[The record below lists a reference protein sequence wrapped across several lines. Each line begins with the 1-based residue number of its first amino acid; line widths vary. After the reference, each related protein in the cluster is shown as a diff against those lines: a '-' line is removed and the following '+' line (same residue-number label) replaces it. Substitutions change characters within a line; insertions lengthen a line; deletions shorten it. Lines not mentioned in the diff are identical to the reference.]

1 MMLLDLLMISKKR
14 ILEKISFECDQ
25 FFKKR
30 SISTKISN
38 IAKFFVV
45 RMNKMILMYKEQRI
59 QSLRDLKNYIY
70 ALDEDEGIRI
80 FGKVKGYERGGFIF
94 VGIYLGKYCVRVCD
108 RVWDHKLK
116 SHSIGNKN
124 NYLYFSNVEKL
135 LNFLEDNIEKPLR
148 AWLY

>member
-1 MMLLDLLMISKKR
+1 
-14 ILEKISFECDQ
+14 
-25 FFKKR
+25 
-30 SISTKISN
+30 
-38 IAKFFVV
+38 
-45 RMNKMILMYKEQRI
+45 MYKEQRI

-80 FGKVKGYERGGFIF
+80 FGKVKGCERGGFIF

-108 RVWDHKLK
+108 RVWDRKRK

-124 NYLYFSNVEKL
+124 NYLYFSNVEEL
-135 LNFLEDNIEKPLR
+135 FNFLEDNIERPLR